1 MAEPQREAGRD
12 TLRIY
17 GMSFD
22 FPVSQK
28 LEFDP
33 KFTREEG
40 SVAVKSPTKSI
51 VFVTWGD
58 LSRVAKKLPT
68 PREHSK
74 YSMERAAKNAQ
85 GRMNQVEQRDVQ
97 INGHSAAYSRA
108 KVETPRGMLGSQ
120 GPNQEIES
128 VHIHCDRTSRYFVIY
143 TNSYWGGPRAPEQED
158 VFTIVTG
165 TFRCH

>member
-1 MAEPQREAGRD
+1 MAEPRQEAERD

-17 GMSFD
+17 GMAFD
-22 FPVSQK
+22 FPVTQK

-51 VFVTWGD
+51 VFVTWGN
-58 LSRVAKKLPT
+58 LGRVAKKLPT
-68 PREHSK
+68 PREHSR
-74 YSMERAAKNAQ
+74 YSTERAAKNAR
-85 GRMNQVEQRDVQ
+85 GRLTRVEQREIQ

-108 KVETPRGMLGSQ
+108 EVEVPRGMLGPQ
-120 GPNQEIES
+120 RPNQEIES
-128 VHIHCDRTSRYFVIY
+128 VHVHCDRTSRYFVIY
-143 TNSYWGGPRAPEQED
+143 TSSDWGGPRAPERED
-158 VFTIVTG
+158 VFKVVTE